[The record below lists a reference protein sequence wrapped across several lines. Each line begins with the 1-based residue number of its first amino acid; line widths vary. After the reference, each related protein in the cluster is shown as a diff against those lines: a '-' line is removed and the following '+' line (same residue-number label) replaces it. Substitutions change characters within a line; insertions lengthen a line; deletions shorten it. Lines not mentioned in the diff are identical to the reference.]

1 MDHQTDMQA
10 IEPAQTIGNET
21 VARERPSIVDWHG
34 LEFAENKSVL
44 LGDGR
49 CRSEIALRRPGSKE
63 LLTKKV
69 TIHAKTMDELELKKE
84 DVRYKLALGQK
95 DVLIKL
101 IRSDQYPDAQFGLYY
116 VLRRDDVRMKKK
128 WAGKTEEYDS
138 LWQDVL
144 RPRFEKIPIKELA
157 FEERTRLEIASIY
170 NHAGHRKTSDQ
181 EKMCWIQL
189 SNFFDMLKEDK
200 IFPVNPIEE
209 IAAKHRHSMSEDIFW
224 RLSGRS
230 LSEEELLQYA
240 DVCMKIEDSNL
251 RTCML
256 LHVLMGLNIYELCGL
271 NLGSWVRFRDLSWL
285 EIEQEYYQRRGQE
298 GIIRE
303 MLESVN
309 QYRKVV
315 CTDVIEWLLAK
326 HMKQRKAEGAEKND
340 PMFVSNGE
348 RLLPNSV
355 KSQEN
360 ELLDAVMAPGMHI
373 AIQGRGKKQKS
384 ARDRARTDVP
394 RGTAIF
400 HYFYTAKMTRAQISV
415 MCGIDRI
422 HTYAVWYVDWNN
434 LEIMR
439 YMKQEISLWHNQ
451 VFHCTRNGKEMELC
465 TQCGTREALCFHGK
479 AQPGAFLELQ
489 APCGADG
496 CLQEIKS

>member
-1 MDHQTDMQA
+1 MDYKTDMQA
-10 IEPAQTIGNET
+10 IEPAQTIGNKT
-21 VARERPSIVDWHG
+21 VTRERPSIVDWHG

-49 CRSEIALRRPGSKE
+49 YRARIALRRPGSEE

-69 TIHAKTMDELELKKE
+69 TIHAKTMDELELKE
-84 DVRYKLALGQK
+84 EEMRYKLALGQM
-95 DVLIKL
+95 DVLFEL
-101 IRSDQYPDAQFGLYY
+101 IRSGQYPDAQFGLYY
-116 VLRRDDVRMKKK
+116 VLRHDDVQMKKK

-144 RPRFEKIPIKELA
+144 SPRFEKIPIKELA
-157 FEERTRLEIASIY
+157 FEERTRAEMAAIY

-189 SNFFDMLKEDK
+189 SGFFDMLKEDK
-200 IFPVNPIEE
+200 IFPANPIEK
-209 IAAKHRHSMSEDIFW
+209 IAAKHQYSMSQDIFW
-224 RLSGRS
+224 RLSARS
-230 LSEEELLQYA
+230 LSAEELLQYVDA
-240 DVCMKIEDSNL
+240 CMKIEDSNL

-256 LHVLMGLNIYELCGL
+256 LHVLMGLSIYELCGL

-285 EIEQEYYQRRGQE
+285 EIEQEYYQSRGQE

-303 MLESVN
+303 MLKSVN
-309 QYRKVV
+309 QYRKAV

-326 HMKQRKAEGAEKND
+326 HIKQRKAEGAEKSD

-348 RLLPNSV
+348 RLLPNLV
-355 KSQEN
+355 KSKEN
-360 ELLDAVMAPGMHI
+360 ELLDEVMAPGMHI
-373 AIQGRGKKQKS
+373 AIQGRGKKRTNT
-384 ARDRARTDVP
+384 RDRARTDVP

-400 HYFYTAKMTRAQISV
+400 HYYYTAKMTRAQISV

-439 YMKQEISLWHNQ
+439 YMKQEISLWHNE
-451 VFHCTRNGKEMELC
+451 VFHFARNGKALQLC
-465 TQCGTREALCFHGK
+465 TQRGNRSALCLHGK

-496 CLQEIKS
+496 CLQEIK